1 LMRAVVLAETLAVA
15 VHAAL
20 IGCAPGGGAPWA
32 VGVVVR
38 RISRSVVAVGCS
50 ARSVACSARSVAAVG
65 CSSWLVAVVGCGA
78 RSVAVVVVRTK
89 LVAVRHGRQVRTGRQ
104 EWRQRAPVA
113 RCAWIATAGETPE
126 PCGIPRCPGAKGRVT
141 ELGSWVA
148 AVLWIVVVVV
158 PLPVVMGV
166 PVVLRVLL
174 ALRLSRGVTIPCEQ
188 RSITSIRR
196 LCTVRSNVC
205 VRALGLHIVGGVPA
219 LLRVVGL

>member
-1 LMRAVVLAETLAVA
+1 MRAVVLAETLAVA
-15 VHAAL
+15 VHVAL

-38 RISRSVVAVGCS
+38 RISRSVATVGCS
-50 ARSVACSARSVAAVG
+50 ARSVACSARSVAAV
-65 CSSWLVAVVGCGA
+65 
-78 RSVAVVVVRTK
+78 
-89 LVAVRHGRQVRTGRQ
+89 
-104 EWRQRAPVA
+104 
-113 RCAWIATAGETPE
+113 
-126 PCGIPRCPGAKGRVT
+126 
-141 ELGSWVA
+141 
-148 AVLWIVVVVV
+148 
-158 PLPVVMGV
+158 PLTVVMGV

-174 ALRLSRGVTIPCEQ
+174 ALRLSRGVTIPCVQ

>member
-1 LMRAVVLAETLAVA
+1 
-15 VHAAL
+15 
-20 IGCAPGGGAPWA
+20 
-32 VGVVVR
+32 
-38 RISRSVVAVGCS
+38 
-50 ARSVACSARSVAAVG
+50 
-65 CSSWLVAVVGCGA
+65 
-78 RSVAVVVVRTK
+78 
-89 LVAVRHGRQVRTGRQ
+89 
-104 EWRQRAPVA
+104 
-113 RCAWIATAGETPE
+113 
-126 PCGIPRCPGAKGRVT
+126 VT